1 MPRTKIFNDE
11 NSVKITVRIF
21 KVQKEQIEKHRRKT
35 LKGQDEQVRE
45 ALDLYFKSKESG
57 EKNEI

>member
-21 KVQKEQIEKHRRKT
+21 RVQKEQIEKYRKKT

-45 ALDLYFKSKESG
+45 ALDKYFERKDK
-57 EKNEI
+57 K